1 MSVRPAVF
9 FEHDLVWR
17 ACAHFGTGGTAEGE

>member
-1 MSVRPAVF
+1 MSVRRAVF

-17 ACAHFGTGGTAEGE
+17 ACAHFGRRDAEGE